1 MHYAGIGSR
10 ATPIAT
16 LVIMT
21 RLAENLEQSG
31 FILRSGA
38 AKGADTAFE
47 QGVTEEDHKE
57 IYLPWKGY
65 NRSQSS
71 RYHINQ
77 TALELA
83 ERFHPNWNACSD
95 TVRKFHARNC
105 YQVLGQTLDEPARF
119 ILCWTSDGK
128 ASGGTGQAL
137 RIADYYSIPIFN
149 MQTNIWET
157 HFDAVMETIL
167 TE

>member
-47 QGVTEEDHKE
+47 QGITEEDHKE

-65 NRSQSS
+65 NQSKSS
-71 RYHINQ
+71 RYYINQ
-77 TALELA
+77 TALDMA
-83 ERFHPNWNACSD
+83 EQFHPNWAACSN

-105 YQVLGQTLDEPARF
+105 YQVLGQDLNKPVRF

-128 ASGGTGQAL
+128 ASGGTGQAIRL
-137 RIADYYSIPIFN
+137 AHHHNIPVFN
-149 MQTNIWET
+149 MQTTTWEAA
-157 HFDAVMETIL
+157 FDAVIEQIM